1 METLNDK
8 YLWNSDLLETI
19 TEGTSSRYWECK
31 RIEID
36 SRKVKKGD
44 LFLALKGK
52 NFDGHDF
59 ILDSMR
65 SGASAAMVKTDF
77 KIQNKKSYNIVV
89 KDVLKSLFLIA
100 KESRKRAEKLYNT
113 RFIAITG
120 SSGKTST
127 KEMMKAAFSAIG
139 KTYASPG
146 SYNNHIGV
154 PYSLAN
160 IYKNSDFGVFEIG
173 MNKLNEVKNLSLLV
187 NPHLALITNIAEAH
201 IGNFHS
207 LEDIM
212 IAKTEIFQGL
222 RADGYAI
229 INRDLTFYEKIKSI
243 ASKAG
248 IRNLVTF
255 GINKKSDVYL
265 KSRRLIKEGQILVVN
280 AFGKDYE
287 YKIRF
292 NGLHQVLNSLS
303 VLAALIA
310 FECDPDKGLKAL
322 YSVPVPS
329 GRGIKHYIYIKN
341 QESVVIDDS
350 YNANPSSM
358 EASIKA
364 LKEMSGKN
372 RSIII
377 IGDMKELGKFSK
389 ALHERMADF
398 IIRFKIDLVFCV
410 GAESRA
416 VHKKLNYKTKSY
428 WFKNVSDLQTIDFIN
443 ILLPGDYILI
453 KGSRIMEMEK
463 LVKYLIKNCVK
474 R

>member
-1 METLNDK
+1 M
-8 YLWNSDLLETI
+8 
-19 TEGTSSRYWECK
+19 
-31 RIEID
+31 
-36 SRKVKKGD
+36 
-44 LFLALKGK
+44 
-52 NFDGHDF
+52 
-59 ILDSMR
+59 
-65 SGASAAMVKTDF
+65 
-77 KIQNKKSYNIVV
+77 
-89 KDVLKSLFLIA
+89 
-100 KESRKRAEKLYNT
+100 
-113 RFIAITG
+113 
-120 SSGKTST
+120 
-127 KEMMKAAFSAIG
+127 
-139 KTYASPG
+139 
-146 SYNNHIGV
+146 
-154 PYSLAN
+154 
-160 IYKNSDFGVFEIG
+160 
-173 MNKLNEVKNLSLLV
+173 
-187 NPHLALITNIAEAH
+187 
-201 IGNFHS
+201 
-207 LEDIM
+207 
-212 IAKTEIFQGL
+212 
-222 RADGYAI
+222 
-229 INRDLTFYEKIKSI
+229 
-243 ASKAG
+243 
-248 IRNLVTF
+248 
-255 GINKKSDVYL
+255 
-265 KSRRLIKEGQILVVN
+265 
-280 AFGKDYE
+280 
-287 YKIRF
+287 
-292 NGLHQVLNSLS
+292 HQVLNTLS

-389 ALHERMADF
+389 PLHERIADF

-463 LVKYLIKNCVK
+463 LVKYLIKICVK